1 VSALRLLAVAGAAG
15 LALGLVLPGPGIAAA
30 GAAQHHGRRA
40 PLIVRTRDGRVRG
53 LYNGAARE
61 FLGIPYAAPPVGALR
76 WRPPQP
82 ARPWTGIRNARAPGR
97 DCAQT
102 GSLATGVLVT
112 SDFENCLFLNVY
124 TPGRETGRRLL
135 PVMVWIHGGG
145 FTGGAGSIY
154 DGKIIAVK
162 GSAVVV
168 TINYRLNA
176 FGFLALPSL
185 DKQSTDHSSGD
196 YGLMDQQAALR
207 WVRANA
213 RAFGGNPHNVTIF
226 GESAG
231 GASVCANMASP
242 AARGLFQRAIAE
254 SGCVFL
260 SQPKKQAEANGAK
273 FAAALGCT
281 SPATAAACLRA
292 KPAAKILKAAGAFS
306 WGPVTGGRTL
316 PLSPLAAFQRGR
328 YIHVPLLQGTNH
340 DEGRFFVGLEFDIAR
355 GHPMTREQYPKVVAA
370 QFGTSDA
377 KKILAEY
384 PLTSYKSPDLA
395 DAAVLTDAQFSC
407 PALLTDSL
415 TARSGV
421 YAYEFSDPHPPND
434 FPVHFSFPL
443 GAAHSTEL
451 QYVFQRI
458 PLLDTIPPFTK
469 AQLALSNLMIGYW
482 TRFAATGSPNGG
494 RGKVPHWPRWHG
506 SAGPIQELVP
516 GSTTPES
523 FAKFFAF
530 HKCGFWA
537 AIPPVTSSTP
547 EHPNRPARPGL
558 IAR

>member
-1 VSALRLLAVAGAAG
+1 MAVREVGSAVSALRVLAAASAAG
-15 LALGLVLPGPGIAAA
+15 LAAGLTLLAPGSAAT
-30 GAAQHHGRRA
+30 AAVQQHGRLA
-40 PLIVRTRDGRVRG
+40 PLIVRTSDGWVRG
-53 LYNGAARE
+53 LYNDAARE

-82 ARPWTGIRNARAPGR
+82 ARPWAGIRNARTPGH

-102 GSLATGVLVT
+102 GNLATGVPFT
-112 SDFENCLFLNVY
+112 SDFENCLFVNVY
-124 TPGRETGRRLL
+124 TPKHETGGRPL
-135 PVMVWIHGGG
+135 PVMVWIPGGG

-154 DGKIIAVK
+154 DGKVIAAK
-162 GSAVVV
+162 GDAVVV

-185 DKQSTDHSSGD
+185 DKESTDHSSGD
-196 YGLMDQQAALR
+196 YGLMDQQAAVR

-213 RAFGGNPHNVTIF
+213 RAFGGDPHNVTIF

-242 AARGLFQRAIAE
+242 TARGLFQRAIAE
-254 SGCVFL
+254 SGCIFL
-260 SQPKKQAEANGAK
+260 SQTKEQAEASGAK
-273 FAAALGCT
+273 FAAALGC
-281 SPATAAACLRA
+281 SKPATAAACLRS
-292 KPAAKILKAAGAFS
+292 KPVWEILKAADAFS

-340 DEGRFFVGLEFDIAR
+340 DEGRFFVGFEFDIAQ
-355 GHPMTREQYPKVVAA
+355 GHPMTPEQYPKVVAA

-384 PLTSYKSPDLA
+384 PLTKYPSPDLA
-395 DAAVLTDAQFSC
+395 YAAVFTDAEFSC

-421 YAYEFSDPHPPND
+421 YAYEFSDPHPPDD

-482 TRFAATGSPNGG
+482 TRFAATGSPNAGPG
-494 RGKVPHWPRWHG
+494 TAPYWPRWPG
-506 SAGPIQELVP
+506 STGPIQELVP
-516 GSTTPES
+516 SNTAPEP
-523 FAKFFAF
+523 FGKFFAF

-537 AIPPVTSSTP
+537 AI
-547 EHPNRPARPGL
+547 L
-558 IAR
+558 L

>member
-1 VSALRLLAVAGAAG
+1 VSTLRLLAATSAAG
-15 LALGLVLPGPGIAAA
+15 LALGLTLVAPGTAATA
-30 GAAQHHGRRA
+30 AAQHHARLA
-40 PLIVRTRDGRVRG
+40 PLIVGTRDGRVRG
-53 LYNGAARE
+53 LYNGVARE
-61 FLGIPYAAPPVGALR
+61 FLGIPYAAPPAGALR

-82 ARPWTGIRNARAPGR
+82 ARPWTGIRNARTPGHN
-97 DCAQT
+97 CAQT
-102 GSLATGVLVT
+102 ASLATGVPFT

-124 TPGRETGRRLL
+124 TPKRETGRRPL

-154 DGKIIAVK
+154 DGKIIAAK
-162 GSAVVV
+162 GDAVVV

-213 RAFGGNPHNVTIF
+213 RAFGGDPQHVTIF

-242 AARGLFQRAIAE
+242 TARGLFQRAIAE
-254 SGCVFL
+254 SGCIFL
-260 SQPKKQAEANGAK
+260 SQTRGQADASGAR

-292 KPAAKILKAAGAFS
+292 KPVAKIRKAAGAFS

-340 DEGRFFVGLEFDIAR
+340 AEGRFFVGFEFDFAQ
-355 GHPMTREQYPKVVAA
+355 GHPMTPGQYPTVVAA
-370 QFGTSDA
+370 QFGTGDA
-377 KKILAEY
+377 KKVLAQY
-384 PLTSYKSPDLA
+384 PLTNYKSPDLA
-395 DAAVLTDAQFSC
+395 YAAVLTDSEFSC

-434 FPVHFSFPL
+434 FPIHFSFPL

-458 PLLDTIPPFTK
+458 PLLDTIPPFTT

-494 RGKVPHWPRWHG
+494 PGKAPHWPRWPG
-506 SAGPIQELVP
+506 STGPIQELVP
-516 GSTTPES
+516 SSTAPES
-523 FAKFFAF
+523 FAKFSAF

-537 AIPPVTSSTP
+537 PI
-547 EHPNRPARPGL
+547 L
-558 IAR
+558 L